1 MAMNIDERSGGLAEY
16 PSRSPFPE
24 PESDTSRPT
33 VRLVARERHTPCL
46 ELSATEHHSP
56 RRAKTEAPRPLLK

>member
-33 VRLVARERHTPCL
+33 VRLVAAGTSHS
-46 ELSATEHHSP
+46 LS
-56 RRAKTEAPRPLLK
+56 